1 MNLRVNELS
10 DQRIGLAVDRLQ
22 NGLRI
27 GETHDSQQ
35 RAADLADQLARI
47 ELDSSL
53 LSQFESAPEF
63 KAEHVKPTV
72 DNLRRLRKVTEI
84 VEDDLGVD
92 IGHSRFAKAATSLS
106 KLSSLGSIAI
116 AGHNLLLASVDLIER
131 YQAVGTLEKV
141 EEGHYTTFY
150 QALGIF
156 VIDCMLFA
164 TPLNFKAAWSGT
176 RFINNRFLYRL
187 RRASPS
193 LHRYALSEMHYVIRG
208 IPPKILHGAVHYYE
222 YLRFVTMST
231 FEVLW
236 EFERDEIGARE
247 VSSKVSKLIEEFHDF
262 ISTNYDIDTPELDWK
277 SLYREILEEVKDFV
291 DVSLWSIDEM
301 MSQIEPL

>member
-1 MNLRVNELS
+1 MHLRVNNLS
-10 DQRIGLAVDRLQ
+10 DQRIDLAVDRLQ
-22 NGLRI
+22 NGLRV

-35 RAADLADQLARI
+35 RAVRLAEPLAKI

-53 LSQFESAPEF
+53 LSQFGSASEF

-72 DNLRRLRKVTEI
+72 DNVRRLRKVTEI

-92 IGHSRFAKAATSLS
+92 VGHSRFARAATGLA
-106 KLSSLGSIAI
+106 KLSSLGSIVI
-116 AGHNLLLASVDLIER
+116 AGHNLILASDDLIER
-131 YQAVGTLEKV
+131 YQAVGTLGKV
-141 EEGHYTTFY
+141 EEDHYTTFY

-164 TPLNFKAAWSGT
+164 TPLNFKTAWRGT
-176 RFINNRFLYRL
+176 RFINNRFLYVL
-187 RRASPS
+187 RQASPR
-193 LHRYALSEMHYVIRG
+193 LHRYVLSELHYVIRG

-222 YLRFVTMST
+222 YLRSVTMST

-247 VSSKVSKLIEEFHDF
+247 IPSKVNELIEEFRNF
-262 ISTNYDIDTPELDWK
+262 ISTNYGIDTPELDWK
-277 SLYREILEEVKDFV
+277 SLYEEIFGEVKDFV

-301 MSQIEPL
+301 VAELESF